1 MCCGGASV
9 EEKNADIFAS
19 VLLLPREGVYAMLGK
34 EEILQ
39 RKVKLATVLRIEQM
53 FQVSRS
59 MLLIRLRDIG
69 VISENER
76 QAMQSIPVKESAL
89 EYGYDKSLY
98 ESANEGVTIG
108 DFGEKARILFEE
120 GRISEGHYLELL
132 KMISDGRED
141 N

>member
-1 MCCGGASV
+1 
-9 EEKNADIFAS
+9 
-19 VLLLPREGVYAMLGK
+19 MLF
-34 EEILQ
+34 
-39 RKVKLATVLRIEQM
+39 RSLATVLRIEQM